1 MDWTVINAALIL
13 ISSIVVLAVIAVVV
27 RRYATNRGSA
37 HGLPIRIVARQ
48 PIAPKASV
56 VIVDIGDKRLL
67 LGVTEQTVTLLGSV
81 TLSHPPHQQPPSQTT
96 DQSPRPLRTAPPA
109 PAELS
114 FRAYLSSLFQ
124 RSAKGQQ

>member
-1 MDWTVINAALIL
+1 MDWTVVNAVLIL
-13 ISSIVVLAVIAVVV
+13 IASIVVLAVIAIVV
-27 RRYATNRGSA
+27 RRYAASRGSA
-37 HGLPIRIVARQ
+37 HGLPIRIIARQ

-67 LGVTEQTVTLLGSV
+67 LGVTEQSVTLLGSG
-81 TLSHPPHQQPPSQTT
+81 TLLPPHKQQRSETS
-96 DQSPRPLRTAPPA
+96 DQPGRPLRTAPPA
-109 PAELS
+109 TAELS